1 MNKMDQTV
9 TSTAKAGSSGR
20 LKFILGGLLIIAAV
34 VYLIV
39 SSTRASAQ
47 YFLTVDE
54 AIAKGDKV
62 AGRDLRL
69 SGAVIGDSIKYD
81 PETLTLTFTIA
92 HVPGDNKEI
101 EAEGGL
107 AAVLHQAVMDTSRN
121 RMTVQYVGVKPD
133 LLRNEAQAIV
143 TGRLSEDGV
152 FHADELLLKCPTK
165 YEEALPE
172 QSQGSSLLVFIGSRL
187 NGVARGEQE
196 RFALSV
202 YCRKFAEKLR

>member
-9 TSTAKAGSSGR
+9 TSTAKTGASGR

-69 SGAVIGDSIKYD
+69 SGAVIGDSIQYE
-81 PETLTLTFTIA
+81 PETLTLTFAIA
-92 HVPGDNKEI
+92 HVPGDNQDI
-101 EAEGGL
+101 EAQGGL
-107 AAVLHQAVMDTSRN
+107 AEALHEAVMDPSRK

-143 TGRLSEDGV
+143 TGRLDQDGV
-152 FHADELLLKCPTK
+152 FQADELLLKCPTK
-165 YEEALPE
+165 YEEAIPE
-172 QSQGSSLLVFIGSRL
+172 QTEG
-187 NGVARGEQE
+187 
-196 RFALSV
+196 
-202 YCRKFAEKLR
+202 